1 MITVKQL
8 SNVFENGLN
17 TVLNNPEIQFKIW
30 AEAGEHVGARREGNT
45 ITYFIN
51 GNLRTSTSANDAND
65 LVMGVNGLSLEFAV
79 PVQQPRTN
87 ATQTAE
93 ELAKIKDGQYP
104 FVTYIVNAI
113 NGYFQTAKAISL
125 TDGDGVEF
133 SVAFQAGTVTPG
145 NVDIA
150 SVLGNYLPIPV
161 YIEVYFVEGGVNSK
175 DVKVY
180 FDGKSM
186 PFQAVRHGRS
196 PMTERDVYA
205 GSLVSKSLV
214 TSTAFAIDIDF
225 PVTSDPATQ
234 ACVNYLIGGEPN
246 AAHFVNVKFGNL
258 NEENY
263 LMTLNT
269 VQTSAQGIAIA
280 GVSASLME
288 VVENVSAL
296 GVPDNYEMDKFTFQ
310 NSDATSV
317 SFTAEADCL
326 FYCAGETYS
335 LSAGEGINIPLDQS
349 DYEYSETDGVYYV
362 YYVLLKTEEENGG
375 E

>member
-8 SNVFENGLN
+8 SEVFENGLN

-30 AEAGEHVGARREGNT
+30 AEAGQHVGCRRDGNT
-45 ITYFIN
+45 VIYFIN
-51 GNLRTSTSANDAND
+51 GNLRTSTAANDAND

-79 PVQQPRTN
+79 PIQQPRTN
-87 ATQTAE
+87 ATQTTE

-104 FVTYIVNAI
+104 FVTYIINAI

-125 TDGDGVEF
+125 TDDKGVEF

-145 NVDIA
+145 NVDIV
-150 SVLGNYLPIPV
+150 SKLGNYLPVPV

-205 GSLVSKSLV
+205 GTLVSKSLV
-214 TSTAFAIDIDF
+214 TSTAFAIDVEF

-234 ACVNYLIGGEPN
+234 ACVNYLINGEPN
-246 AAHFVNVKFGNL
+246 VAHFVKVQFGSL
-258 NEENY
+258 NEKLY

-288 VVENVSAL
+288 VVENVSAI
-296 GVPDNYEMDKFTFQ
+296 GVPNNYEVDKFTFQ
-310 NSDATSV
+310 NSNATSV
-317 SFTAEADCL
+317 AFTAEADCL
-326 FYCAGETYS
+326 LYCAGETYS
-335 LSAGEGINIPLDQS
+335 LSAGDSIEIPLYQS
-349 DYEYSETDGVYYV
+349 DYEYDEEDGVYYV
-362 YYVLLKTEEENGG
+362 YYVLLNTEDENGG